1 MWTVITCSALGLAA
15 LGLIAWA
22 FRAVARLSR
31 ESEQGRAAKLD
42 QAVLDHARAASAA
55 ADRDAGRAVDELRR
69 WRTPSSDTGGDK
81 PPV

>member
-15 LGLIAWA
+15 LGLLAWA

-31 ESEQGRAAKLD
+31 ESEQGRVAKLD
-42 QAVLDHARAASAA
+42 QAALDHARAANAA
-55 ADRDAGRAVDELRR
+55 ADRDTSHAVDELRR
-69 WRTPSSDTGGDK
+69 WRAPSGDTGGNK